1 MSSWSSCRRSM
12 WQWAQLWISIVFSLS
27 LFLPTDLVIRYIG
40 PQNIYGQLGLP
51 WDQHTNLSKLCAN
64 LCVSCKRCSE
74 RLSDSEDKCNP
85 IYVFLHRRVVQAPK
99 VVLLIIMKIWRL
111 CTIELGSWILL
122 ILKSLSYEKT
132 LKYFKCWALRFTLNH
147 IKFICNLAR
156 EGKPWWLW
164 WSFEIAMGNIDPQS
178 SMIF

>member
-1 MSSWSSCRRSM
+1 M
-12 WQWAQLWISIVFSLS
+12 
-27 LFLPTDLVIRYIG
+27 IRYIG
-40 PQNIYGQLGLP
+40 PPEYLWSTWVYHEINTQICESFVQVY
-51 WDQHTNLSKLCAN
+51 
-64 LCVSCKRCSE
+64 VSVAKDAL

-111 CTIELGSWILL
+111 CTIREDSEVFQMLNPLVHIQLCQIYLQSSSGGQTLG
-122 ILKSLSYEKT
+122 
-132 LKYFKCWALRFTLNH
+132 
-147 IKFICNLAR
+147 
-156 EGKPWWLW
+156 WLW